1 MASGFFDE
9 MVERNVVSWNFMI
22 SGYLSTGLLE
32 EARFIFDRMPVKDVV
47 SWNAMITGYAHIILW
62 CLLKILA

>member
-1 MASGFFDE
+1 
-9 MVERNVVSWNFMI
+9 MI